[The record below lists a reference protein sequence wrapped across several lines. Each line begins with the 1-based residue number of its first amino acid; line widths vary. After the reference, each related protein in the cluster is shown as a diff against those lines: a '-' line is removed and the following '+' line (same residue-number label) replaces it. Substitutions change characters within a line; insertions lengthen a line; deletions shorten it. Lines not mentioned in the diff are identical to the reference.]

1 MTWLI
6 TGATGQLGMAFR
18 RAIAKDINACFAD
31 RNICNLADAASIAE
45 CLERHQPKVIIN
57 CAAYTAV
64 DAAEDDEATAVRVN
78 ATAVGEMACWA
89 ADHKAIMVHFST
101 DYVFDG
107 TASNAYS
114 ENAPVNPIS
123 AYGRSKAK
131 GECLFLE
138 SATKGFCLRTS
149 WVHSVEGRNF
159 FSTMKRLMT
168 ERDHLRI
175 VDDQNGVP
183 TTTDFLVKT
192 TFELIA
198 LYQKKHNDMPRL
210 LHAVPRG
217 KTSWYGFAC
226 RIRDMI
232 ARFNDGEKLA
242 KLEPI
247 PSSEFPQAASRPKN
261 SVMTNTLMETLLGN
275 KCGTWEDWHDKLYK
289 R

>member
-1 MTWLI
+1 MTWLV

-18 RAIAKDINACFAD
+18 RAINKDITACFAD
-31 RNICNLADAASIAE
+31 RRICNLADAASIAA
-45 CLERHQPKVIIN
+45 CLERHQPTVIIN

-64 DAAEDDEATAVRVN
+64 DAAEDDETTAMRVN
-78 ATAVGEMACWA
+78 ATAVGEMARWA
-89 ADHKAIMVHFST
+89 SDHNAIMVHFSS

-107 TASNAYS
+107 TASGAYAEDAS
-114 ENAPVNPIS
+114 VNPMS

-131 GECLFLE
+131 GERFFLE
-138 SATKGFCLRTS
+138 SAPKGFCLRTS
-149 WVHSVEGRNF
+149 WVHSVEGQNF
-159 FSTMKRLMT
+159 FLTIKRLMR

-183 TTTDFLVKT
+183 TTTDFLVET

-198 LYQKKHNDMPRL
+198 LCQKNHNDMPSL

-226 RIRDMI
+226 HIRDML
-232 ARFNDGEKLA
+232 AQLNADAKLA
-242 KLEPI
+242 KIEPI
-247 PSSEFPQAASRPKN
+247 PSSEFLQAATRPKN
-261 SVMTNTLMETLLGN
+261 SVMANTLIETLLGN
-275 KCGTWEDWHDKLYK
+275 KCGKWEDWHDKLYS